1 VYCIPWGH
9 EIKLNVQ
16 TERESGVSYPDF
28 ETEINGDSRS
38 TFDSGPSLVGSFGL
52 SGWSIVLVVPVQEI
66 LSRLG
71 PSIVGSVQCTIK

>member
-16 TERESGVSYPDF
+16 RERKSGGSYPDF

-38 TFDSGPSLVGSFGL
+38 TFDRDPSLVGFS
-52 SGWSIVLVVPVQEI
+52 SDSCGWLIVLVVPVQEI
-66 LSRLG
+66 LSCLG
-71 PSIVGSVQCTIK
+71 PSIVVSV